1 MTTAN
6 LLKGYL
12 TALLDCEIIIRDFYH
27 TDTETIFIKYEVE
40 GSAEEKTYTNSVTL
54 LELIAFIYHNQQ
66 KI

>member
-40 GSAEEKTYTNSVTL
+40 RLAEEKTYTNSVTL
-54 LELIAFIYHNQQ
+54 LELISFVYYSQQ
-66 KI
+66 KK